1 MTCRQIENR
10 KSQIENAKTGTGL
23 EPVRAILPVD
33 LQSTAF
39 AARPPGQIE
48 NRKSKIENGLTP
60 AGLEPATSRL
70 KAGSSAD

>member
-1 MTCRQIENR
+1 M
-10 KSQIENAKTGTGL
+10 
-23 EPVRAILPVD
+23 PVD

-39 AARPPGQIE
+39 AARPPGPIE
-48 NRKSKIENGLTP
+48 NQKSKIKNRKSKMTP